1 LRSLFFIARH
11 GQTVLNESGRYRGW
25 SDGPDAQLNED
36 GIRSAH
42 EEGKFLQKLKQ
53 PFSKIISS
61 PLQRAVLTAAIIAE
75 YLGVEFIEI
84 DDRLLPLNVGDFK
97 GQSKADHPIQ
107 PFLDN
112 KNKRF
117 PNGETINEFEYRQH
131 EFAEDLLKII
141 EKEKSTEDPE
151 VLVVAHVSNVM
162 YWWNLQTGANS
173 DEYLGETTDIISS
186 GGIALIAEYTTIPIF
201 KSNPEAESDHSIQ
214 IDISAVQGETGTGYE
229 PAANK
234 GPFSCAN
241 CEFFRSV
248 DNSCGQDDML
258 KKSKQPRTSDGR
270 IKVDPN
276 ACCEYV
282 ARVGNGK

>member
-1 LRSLFFIARH
+1 MLAISKGNPKQITLFSHFLTTRTKDFQMAKRSMS
-11 GQTVLNESGRYRGW
+11 LN
-25 SDGPDAQLNED
+25 
-36 GIRSAH
+36 I
-42 EEGKFLQKLKQ
+42 
-53 PFSKIISS
+53 
-61 PLQRAVLTAAIIAE
+61 V
-75 YLGVEFIEI
+75 
-84 DDRLLPLNVGDFK
+84 
-97 GQSKADHPIQ
+97 
-107 PFLDN
+107 
-112 KNKRF
+112 
-117 PNGETINEFEYRQH
+117 
-131 EFAEDLLKII
+131 
-141 EKEKSTEDPE
+141 STEDPE

-173 DEYLGETTDIISS
+173 DEYLGETTDIISP